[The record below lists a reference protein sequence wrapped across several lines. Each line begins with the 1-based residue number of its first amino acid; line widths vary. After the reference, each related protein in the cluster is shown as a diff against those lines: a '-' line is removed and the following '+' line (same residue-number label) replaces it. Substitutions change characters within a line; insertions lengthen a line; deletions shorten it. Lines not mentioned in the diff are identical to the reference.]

1 VLHYYWS
8 STENDNNNAWKQN
21 FNNGNQNN
29 NNKNNTNNVR
39 AVRAFQTFLK
49 KGGSLS
55 PFLRNIF
62 IIKTQIIPL
71 GDLFKAYY
79 SCRKNKRN
87 TINALAFELN
97 LEEELIKLKAALE
110 NGTYTISSSISFV
123 VDKPVKREI
132 FAANFRDRVVH
143 HLLIQK
149 MNALFEQHFIY
160 DSYACRKGKG
170 THFGIGRVDG
180 FIRKCSKNYTQD
192 CYVLKL
198 DIKGFFMHINKTI
211 LYTKIEAL
219 FTEKYNG
226 ADKELYLNLCKTIL
240 FNEPVTNAVI
250 KGNLSNWDNLPKDKS
265 LFSAKNGYG
274 LPIGNLTSQVFAN
287 LYMSSL
293 DHFIKHT
300 LGIRYY
306 GRYVD
311 DFVLVHTNKAY
322 LKSLIP
328 IIAKFLKSEL
338 HLKLHPKKIYLQHY
352 SKGVSYIGAFIK
364 PNRIY
369 VSKRT
374 KGNFYQAIQKQN
386 KILVN
391 KKPTKEEQLFF
402 ISSMNSYLGILKHF
416 MTYKLRKYYIL
427 EKLSK
432 KWMNFFSVSKS
443 LTKFTKLIV
452 ILLLV
457 LVCYE
462 YLIN

>member
-1 VLHYYWS
+1 MPSFLYTIFMV
-8 STENDNNNAWKQN
+8 K
-21 FNNGNQNN
+21 
-29 NNKNNTNNVR
+29 KN
-39 AVRAFQTFLK
+39 
-49 KGGSLS
+49 
-55 PFLRNIF
+55 
-62 IIKTQIIPL
+62 IIPL
-71 GDLFKAYY
+71 VDLFKAYY

-97 LEEELIKLKAALE
+97 LEEELIKLKEALE
-110 NGTYTISSSISFV
+110 SGTYTISNSIAFV

-149 MNALFEQHFIY
+149 MNAVFEPHFVY

-170 THFGIGRVDG
+170 THFGIKRVAG

-211 LYTKIEAL
+211 LYAKIKTL

-287 LYMSSL
+287 VYMSAL
-293 DHFIKHT
+293 DHFIKHH
-300 LGIRYY
+300 LGVKYY

-311 DFVLVHTNKAY
+311 DFVLVHTNKDY

-328 IIAKFLKSEL
+328 IISKFLKTEL
-338 HLKLHPKKIYLQHY
+338 HLKSHPKKMYLQHY
-352 SKGVSYIGAFIK
+352 SKGVNYIGGFIK

-374 KGNFYQAIQKQN
+374 KGNFHEALHNQN
-386 KILVN
+386 KLIANTIKPN
-391 KKPTKEEQLFF
+391 KAEKLLFL
-402 ISSMNSYLGILKHF
+402 SSMNSYLGILGNYKS
-416 MTYKLRKYYIL
+416 YKLRKLYIS
-427 EKLSK
+427 ERLSK
-432 KWMNFFSVSKS
+432 KWLTHFTVNSSFAKFNKS
-443 LTKFTKLIV
+443 NNDSADL
-452 ILLLV
+452 
-457 LVCYE
+457 
-462 YLIN
+462 

>member
-1 VLHYYWS
+1 MV
-8 STENDNNNAWKQN
+8 K
-21 FNNGNQNN
+21 
-29 NNKNNTNNVR
+29 KN
-39 AVRAFQTFLK
+39 
-49 KGGSLS
+49 
-55 PFLRNIF
+55 
-62 IIKTQIIPL
+62 IIPL
-71 GDLFKAYY
+71 VDLFKAYY

-97 LEEELIKLKAALE
+97 LEEELIKLKEALE
-110 NGTYTISSSISFV
+110 SGTYTISNSIAFV

-149 MNALFEQHFIY
+149 MNAVFEPHFVY

-170 THFGIGRVDG
+170 THFGIKRVAG

-198 DIKGFFMHINKTI
+198 DIKGFFMHINKAI
-211 LYTKIEAL
+211 LYAKIEAL
-219 FTEKYNG
+219 FVAKYNG
-226 ADKELYLNLCKTIL
+226 ADKQLYLNLCKIIL
-240 FNEPVTNAVI
+240 FNEPVNNAII

-265 LFSAKNGYG
+265 LFAAKPGYG

-287 LYMSSL
+287 VYMSSL
-293 DHFIKHT
+293 DHFVKHQ

-311 DFVLVHTNKAY
+311 DFVLVHRNKDY

-328 IIAKFLKSEL
+328 IISKFLKTEL

-352 SKGVSYIGAFIK
+352 SKGVNYIGGFIK

-374 KGNFYQAIQKQN
+374 KGNFYEAIHKQN
-386 KILVN
+386 KLIENTTNPSKAEKL
-391 KKPTKEEQLFF
+391 LFL
-402 ISSMNSYLGILKHF
+402 STMNSYLGVLRNFKSF
-416 MTYKLRKYYIL
+416 KLRKLYISTG
-427 EKLSK
+427 LSK
-432 KWMNFFSVSKS
+432 KWFTYFTMNTNLAKFVKIKTPRKLTLRPAEIMKENETGSK
-443 LTKFTKLIV
+443 V
-452 ILLLV
+452 LLL
-457 LVCYE
+457 
-462 YLIN
+462 IMK